1 MAFLFDE
8 FLNACSRLREDKKS
22 FVVATLIDKKN
33 SVPQD
38 IGSKLIITDNGIYFG
53 TIGGGAIE
61 KNTIEKAKELLND
74 KSQKSFYEKFSLNK
88 DFKMTC
94 GGSATIFFEKVEISS
109 SWEIAI
115 FGAGHV
121 CQALCRTLINLDC
134 SITCIDTRKE
144 WLDKLPASSKLEKV
158 LVDEYTQYLANLS
171 KNSFVVI
178 MTSGHKYDYPIL
190 KEILKKKYPYIGVI
204 GSKNKRARFD
214 TDLKKEDIKGEFFCP
229 IGEKVGTNNP
239 YDIAISITVQLM
251 KEKDKL
257 LGDICKN

>member
-1 MAFLFDE
+1 M
-8 FLNACSRLREDKKS
+8 
-22 FVVATLIDKKN
+22 
-33 SVPQD
+33 
-38 IGSKLIITDNGIYFG
+38 
-53 TIGGGAIE
+53 
-61 KNTIEKAKELLND
+61 
-74 KSQKSFYEKFSLNK
+74 
-88 DFKMTC
+88 
-94 GGSATIFFEKVEISS
+94 
-109 SWEIAI
+109 
-115 FGAGHV
+115 
-121 CQALCRTLINLDC
+121 
-134 SITCIDTRKE
+134 
-144 WLDKLPASSKLEKV
+144 
-158 LVDEYTQYLANLS
+158 DEYTQYLANLS